1 MDHLAG
7 VIRRSFRRKSNKGGN
22 TNGNPASEDSS
33 IPDDCKTLVMSG
45 GQSFFEYLVVVSLK
59 KNCDGCYAPQITYQ
73 FPKMNLQRENILN
86 FRKDEEERLLNAIPL
101 FCFPDGNNWAPLRE
115 YKSETFSFVLTNI
128 DSSRKFGY
136 CRRLLQPNLKNNGK
150 VTRYTFSYI
159 EKEKRQTVRKHF
171 SPKPAGNGS
180 RSPEVYCII
189 SSLGCFGLFSKILD
203 EVEKRRAISTAL
215 VYPFMQGLREATF
228 PAPGKTVK
236 IKSFIPES
244 GTEMIELTRPLDC
257 RLEHIDFNTLMQCLK
272 SQIILVI
279 FASVV
284 LERRIVF
291 VASDLR
297 ILSECI
303 HAVVALLYPFA
314 WEHTYIPVLPH
325 VLIDTVSC
333 PAPFIVGVQNQFLSS
348 ILDQPMEEVSVS
360 DWGAQGPLAPTFVR
374 MRKHCML
381 QDFFSPLSE
390 VTAWVPFVRETVVGA
405 DLGWRAWGPPVFF
418 PQPVIHFKKGGNP
431 NRSSRQPSSGSSCLL
446 PMILQFRLLRHMRSC
461 HKPGKLLQLRM
472 RCFAGLRLLKTR
484 KMAALNCH
492 LLRRWRNY
500 RGCKWC
506 DCTGACQKFG
516 RAQIRTWAAH
526 RCPFVP
532 DVMPEQPAEEQG
544 VGAVGTTVLLVDLC
558 EGKLIQKP
566 RMQNMRS
573 SMPPSGFLWSTGNV
587 QLPSAPALAR
597 REGGSAGSRTAG
609 PRGSQKGS
617 LALIEAAKRPKARK
631 EAKGN

>member
-7 VIRRSFRRKSNKGGN
+7 VIRRSFRRKSNKGVSGN

-33 IPDDCKTLVMSG
+33 IPDDCKTLVLSG

-136 CRRLLQPNLKNNGK
+136 CRRLL
-150 VTRYTFSYI
+150 
-159 EKEKRQTVRKHF
+159 
-171 SPKPAGNGS
+171 PAGNGS

-348 ILDQPMEEVSVS
+348 ILDQPMEEV
-360 DWGAQGPLAPTFVR
+360 
-374 MRKHCML
+374 
-381 QDFFSPLSE
+381 
-390 VTAWVPFVRETVVGA
+390 
-405 DLGWRAWGPPVFF
+405 
-418 PQPVIHFKKGGNP
+418 
-431 NRSSRQPSSGSSCLL
+431 
-446 PMILQFRLLRHMRSC
+446 
-461 HKPGKLLQLRM
+461 
-472 RCFAGLRLLKTR
+472 
-484 KMAALNCH
+484 
-492 LLRRWRNY
+492 
-500 RGCKWC
+500 
-506 DCTGACQKFG
+506 
-516 RAQIRTWAAH
+516 
-526 RCPFVP
+526 
-532 DVMPEQPAEEQG
+532 
-544 VGAVGTTVLLVDLC
+544 LLVDLC
-558 EGKLIQKP
+558 EGKLIQKVGDEEEILP
-566 RMQNMRS
+566 PKLKEQIRIFLDDYQQITKKSPEEINGAVSKTFMQFFVQVMGHYTSHLKESNGGKFTFEEKAFSKAVRS
-573 SMPPSGFLWSTGNV
+573 KTIRKFLKQFVKTQMFSIF
-587 QLPSAPALAR
+587 
-597 REGGSAGSRTAG
+597 
-609 PRGSQKGS
+609 
-617 LALIEAAKRPKARK
+617 IEAQLNKSTQNGYFQQKVKEFNEQKKTERK
-631 EAKGN
+631 